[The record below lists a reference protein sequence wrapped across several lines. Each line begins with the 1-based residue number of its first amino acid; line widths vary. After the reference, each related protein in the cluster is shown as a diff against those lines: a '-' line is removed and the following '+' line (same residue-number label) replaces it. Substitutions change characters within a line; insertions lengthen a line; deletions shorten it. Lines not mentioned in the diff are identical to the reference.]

1 LSAAQAELAALPVPK
16 RPKLD
21 PALKPEQAAR
31 ATAVSEVLGS
41 RLAWDAVL
49 RDVSRVLPGDVW
61 LKELSAQVASPLG
74 SATAATATTTAAAP
88 APAPVAPAAPAAPTG
103 VTITGFTYTQAD
115 VAELLARLGTVP
127 SLTNVQLQS
136 TDRKQTKDKKT
147 ITEFTI
153 LADLSESGGAP

>member
-1 LSAAQAELAALPVPK
+1 MPK

-31 ATAVSEVLGS
+31 ATAVAEVLGS

-61 LKELSAQVASPLG
+61 LNELTATVPKPMGDASAA
-74 SATAATATTTAAAP
+74 AAAAATASTTTAAPRPRAP
-88 APAPVAPAAPAAPTG
+88 HRRPPTG
-103 VTITGFTYTQAD
+103 VSIKGFTYTQAD

-127 SLTNVQLQS
+127 SLTNVQL
-136 TDRKQTKDKKT
+136 
-147 ITEFTI
+147 EVH
-153 LADLSESGGAP
+153 